1 MTKKLK
7 IYQILTFALGLAF
20 VGLCLYVG
28 ITALQKSMKL
38 NLSFEVDPNFNV
50 KVEYKLAQ
58 EDDYIFAFSNSSLDE
73 KGVSLG
79 NNVKLSGNTITLDDG
94 FSGFG
99 ETIYI
104 KVTNYTEL
112 PTEGDYNFI
121 KLTSGENAVGVSSYS
136 TSVNPYVENSD
147 APYVEFS
154 VTITSEEGNV
164 VVPINFAWASGYTV
178 TFTSN
183 TSDAL
188 NATISEELIAQGGS
202 CEVVIKGNS
211 EATDSR
217 GISFAEYSSD
227 KPQIQG
233 DCTYT
238 FDIKTGVLN
247 LTNIQE
253 NISISANAKPWVYGS
268 YVDSGDSEM
277 EIGTEVS
284 TNVIHYPAFKDY
296 TFVKFAGAYNYYYYS
311 DVKEPLRFIIIGA
324 GENVN
329 HFLATPWG
337 YGDMTSY
344 AFAGTLKNQNGE
356 IIKDAGSNDV
366 VGKNKGELTQNQVL
380 LLSEYLNTSYMIS
393 APSIDY
399 ANGNAYDNSWGKNG
413 NNTKLNNLDSFLYDS
428 SNSLGVYVDKY
439 IVKPSIP
446 LRSTCADDSLV
457 KENGYSKRVVHLTES
472 DNSYGFILA
481 TLYGNVGSGLAS
493 SGMSSRTDGYI
504 NGEKVSS
511 DNEAYY
517 SQNFAIEDYLG
528 TCDSNYGG
536 DYIVGLENSPKMF
549 SFNSLTYSKCGLR
562 TGSDSYIMDATM
574 FLVQSNGSMI
584 YDTAG
589 GVAGRPAFI
598 LDMGYVEA

>member
-20 VGLCLYVG
+20 VGLCLFVG

-121 KLTSGENAVGVSSYS
+121 KLTSGGNAVGVSSYS
-136 TSVNPYVENSD
+136 TSVNPYVKNSD

-154 VTITSEEGNV
+154 VTITSEEGDV

-296 TFVKFAGAYNYYYYS
+296 TFVKFAGAYNYYYGNAAP
-311 DVKEPLRFIIIGA
+311 ELLRFIIIGA

-356 IIKDAGSNDV
+356 IIKDAEGNNV

-380 LLSEYLNTSYMIS
+380 LLSEYLNTSYTIS

-399 ANGNAYDNSWGKNG
+399 DNGNAYDYSWGKSG
-413 NNTKLNNLDSFLYDS
+413 NNTNLNNLDSFLYDS

-446 LRSTCADDSLV
+446 LRSTCAD
-457 KENGYSKRVVHLTES
+457 NAIAYPTRVAHLTES

-493 SGMSSRTDGYI
+493 SGMISRTDGYI

-536 DYIVGLENSPKMF
+536 DYVVGLENSPKMF
-549 SFNSLTYSKCGLR
+549 SFNTLSFYTTHGLR
-562 TGSDSYIMDATM
+562 TGSTQYAMDTTM
-574 FLVQSNGSMI
+574 FLVQSNGSMTYGI
-584 YDTAG
+584 AG
-589 GVAGRPAFI
+589 GVPGRPAFV